1 MKRPA
6 DCKNMRL
13 HTRSASSWRTR
24 SEQPRCASLTPVVAV
39 NEPALRYIVGTLI
52 HHYFREVEEL
62 EEQHQ
67 KSPQTVEACSK
78 KYEELMRERV
88 ATVLKTR
95 DERVVA
101 YVRREGADGLRSLRL
116 AGALEPVWLSLDGG
130 DAASSS
136 QLAANLGASR
146 ASRQSS
152 LFDRVLSHVR
162 THKKLLERV
171 SPHDLD
177 LDGLQH
183 VISRSQ
189 ALELRQGKPLV
200 LDPDP
205 ALLPPD
211 QMREAME
218 DLLACVLGGYG
229 MPSNNRSAERR
240 QNDGFRIAF
249 QMLLACVAAVGT
261 LLPTNAPKS

>member
-1 MKRPA
+1 MPR
-6 DCKNMRL
+6 C
-13 HTRSASSWRTR
+13 TSSWRAR
-24 SEQPRCASLTPVVAV
+24 SEQPRNATLTPVVAV

-67 KSPQTVEACSK
+67 KTPQTVEACSK
-78 KYEELMRERV
+78 KYEELMRERC

-95 DERVVA
+95 DERLIA
-101 YVRREGADGLRSLRL
+101 YVRREGADGLRAVQL
-116 AGALEPVWLSLDGG
+116 AGALDPAWLSLENGNT
-130 DAASSS
+130 ASS
-136 QLAANLGASR
+136 QLAANLDASR
-146 ASRQSS
+146 GSRQDA
-152 LFDRVLSHVR
+152 LFDRVLGHVR
-162 THKKLLERV
+162 THKKLLERLP
-171 SPHDLD
+171 PHDLG
-177 LDGLQH
+177 LDGLGH
-183 VISRSQ
+183 VISRSE
-189 ALELRQGKPLV
+189 AHELRQGKPLV